1 MKRNELV
8 EKRMKGHKE
17 RGKEEKKKVGM
28 IGNKYTRNEEGKE
41 RSESEE
47 ERIQGEVKRT
57 NKKI

>member
-28 IGNKYTRNEEGKE
+28 KGSTF
-41 RSESEE
+41 
-47 ERIQGEVKRT
+47 
-57 NKKI
+57 